1 MRSLFLVIQI
11 IFWIAISSSA
21 QSSEKLKL
29 LFFGSSTCGECLKIK
44 EELLYPLQKQY
55 KDALEITIYDTDSD
69 SGLSIM
75 IKMENE
81 FKVMSSASQELFFP
95 DTFLAGFDDIMKHGK
110 SMITA
115 RLGKSLK
122 PVKTF
127 TADSTELTDFL
138 KNKAMDWGF
147 LAGTIATGLADGIN
161 PCAIATMIFLISFM
175 ATRKRTRNQI
185 LIIGL
190 TYTATVFL
198 TYLSMGLGFKEVVDQ
213 FKGKYILYLMIRWSA
228 FAAAVIV
235 ALLSFKDAIIFKKTG
250 KTENISLQLPKAV
263 KMRIHKVISGNL
275 SGTSLVIGSVT
286 TGFLVTILEAICTGQ
301 MYVPYIIAMTQRETL
316 RVKGFLFLILYNLLF
331 VLPLLVIMIFAYFGL
346 KWNELAKKT
355 QQNMVLM
362 KIILGIVMTGLALY
376 LVVDLI

>member
-213 FKGKYILYLMIRWSA
+213 FKGKYILYLLIRWSA

>member
-235 ALLSFKDAIIFKKTG
+235 ALLSFKDAFIFKKTG